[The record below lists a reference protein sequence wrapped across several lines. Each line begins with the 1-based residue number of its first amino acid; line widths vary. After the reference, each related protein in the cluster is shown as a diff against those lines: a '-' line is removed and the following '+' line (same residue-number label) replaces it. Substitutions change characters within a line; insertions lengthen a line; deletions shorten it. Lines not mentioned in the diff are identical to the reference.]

1 MNPGTLS
8 EEERRY
14 LSAHIADMQRLAV
27 KSGVPR
33 FSMFLNEREAAV
45 ARYAVRG
52 ELAFFGGYDGA
63 ARTVCGVLE
72 GTYAQEISRGRVP
85 GGGGDFHFPKERQ
98 TYTQRIP
105 RSAALA

>member
-8 EEERRY
+8 EEERY

-72 GTYAQEISRGRVP
+72 GKIGRASCR
-85 GGGGDFHFPKERQ
+85 ERV
-98 TYTQRIP
+98 
-105 RSAALA
+105 

>member
-8 EEERRY
+8 EEERY

-72 GTYAQEISRGRVP
+72 GTYAQEMSQEDV
-85 GGGGDFHFPKERQ
+85 FPVGAVTFTFRKSDKL
-98 TYTQRIP
+98 THLSLIHI
-105 RSAALA
+105 